1 MNQIKKFVFLRYL
14 PFILLIFIFV
24 IYFLDYKKF
33 TLDTVK
39 NELDFSRLLFKLKE
53 EEPKSLKINLSIS
66 DYSNLMSQIEFFIE
80 KGFIKDEYNYW
91 RKAELTDNDDQYQ
104 IKYKLNGTSVT
115 QLRKGYFNF
124 RIKFKKDEK
133 YLDNERQF
141 NLLKIFSE
149 SDETI
154 STIIINNLAKD
165 VGLLSPEGKSILVKI
180 NNVNHGLFYKQ
191 VRHSKEWFEKEK
203 ITNYSIL
210 KNNDDWDKKN
220 SGHNSDLDLNEKNI
234 EISGSS
240 SNPEIALGSLKKLFS
255 SIKSDNLEGILKL
268 IDLEYFAKFLAL
280 LTLVNDSHMITGDNL
295 KYIYDHTL
303 GNFKILFRH
312 ESSINY
318 TISTDV
324 KDFNKALFINNKD
337 EVLTHKLF
345 KILLTDNNFR
355 KKRDKYLNIILK
367 QKQQIIENANNI
379 YDQAYKNIMFS
390 NLDLNIQ
397 KDKKEIFFYA
407 LNTNFNKI
415 SEYLNYSKIYV
426 STEKKNEFIELS
438 LVSDAFVPIR
448 LKSIT
453 FKKDNISSE
462 NIKIEY
468 ENSKKFLLYPITFN
482 QKNSY
487 HNQKKIFINSN
498 LKIDSIEF
506 ENLITKKNINPDHI
520 YINKIFNYKLANQA
534 SLLDSLNK
542 NKINFKFTDNNLLIK
557 KGDYKIINNIIVPVD
572 IQTKIEKG
580 TIFNMSKNISILFQG
595 NLNAKGSKEE
605 KILVNAI
612 NTNEPFGTFA
622 VVGKNYKSNVNLSN
636 FIIEGG
642 SEASLAGMV
651 FLGQL
656 SLHNSNVSII
666 DSKISKSYSDDGAN
680 IRNSNIDILNTSFSF
695 NKFDQLDLDFCNGSL
710 INNKFIINSNQ
721 PNESNGGDGIDL
733 SGSNIL
739 ISNNQI
745 KNLTDKGISVGE
757 KSKALISENEFIK
770 NNIAIAIK
778 DESQIYDVNNNFID
792 NTLNFSL
799 YVKKKFFKEPI
810 LYLNDPNQSKKIT
823 TQDFEILDGKIILI
837 EQSNKL
843 KFYNEFK
850 NEIIASRI

>member
-1 MNQIKKFVFLRYL
+1 MNLIKKFIFLRYL
-14 PFILLIFIFV
+14 PFIFLVFFFI

-33 TLDTVK
+33 NLDTVK

-53 EEPKSLKINLSIS
+53 EEPNSLNINLSIS
-66 DYSNLMSQIEFFIE
+66 DYSNLMSQIEFFTN

-91 RKAELTDNDDQYQ
+91 RKAELTEEADQYK
-104 IKYKLNGTSVT
+104 IKYKLHGTSIT
-115 QLRKGYFNF
+115 PLRKGFFNL
-124 RIKFKKDEK
+124 RIKFNKEEK

-141 NLLKIFSE
+141 NLIRIYNE
-149 SDETI
+149 SDEKI

-165 VGLLSPEGKSILVKI
+165 IGLLSPEGKSILVKI
-180 NNVNHGLFYKQ
+180 NNVNLGLFYKQ
-191 VRHSKEWFEKEK
+191 VRHSKEWFEKKK

-240 SNPEIALGSLKKLFS
+240 PNPEIALGSLKKLFS
-255 SIKSDNLEGILKL
+255 SINSDNLEGVLKL

-280 LTLVNDSHMITGDNL
+280 LTLVNDNHMITGDNL

-303 GNFKILFRH
+303 GNFKVLFRH

-318 TISTDV
+318 TIGTDV

-355 KKRDKYLNIILK
+355 KKRDKYLNIIIK
-367 QKQQIIENANNI
+367 QKQQIIENANKI

-397 KDKKEIFFYA
+397 KDKKETFFYA
-407 LNTNFNKI
+407 LETNFNKI
-415 SEYLNYSKIYV
+415 SEYLNYSKVYV
-426 STEKKNEFIELS
+426 SKEKKNELIELS
-438 LVSDAFVPIR
+438 LVSDSFVPIR

-453 FKKDNISSE
+453 FKKDNISNK

-468 ENSKKFLLYPITFN
+468 ENNTKYLLYPITFD
-482 QKNSY
+482 QKNSF

-498 LKIDSIEF
+498 LEIDSIEF
-506 ENLITKKNINPDHI
+506 ENLITKKKINQDHV
-520 YINKIFNYKLANQA
+520 YINKIFNYKSANQD
-534 SLLDSLNK
+534 SLLNSLNQ
-542 NKINFKFTDNNLLIK
+542 NKINFKLTDKNLLIK
-557 KGDYKIINNIIVPVD
+557 KGNYKIIKNIIVPVD
-572 IQTKIEKG
+572 IETKIEKG
-580 TIFNMSKNISILFQG
+580 TIFNISKNISILFQG
-595 NLNAKGSKEE
+595 NLNAEGTKEE
-605 KILVNAI
+605 KILVTALNI
-612 NTNEPFGTFA
+612 NEPFGTFA

-636 FIIEGG
+636 FVIEGG
-642 SEASLAGMV
+642 SEASLAGMI

-656 SLHNSNVSII
+656 SIHNSNVLIK
-666 DSKISKSYSDDGAN
+666 DSKISKSYSDDGTN
-680 IRNSNIDILNTSFSF
+680 IRNSNIDILNTSFYH
-695 NKFDQLDLDFCNGSL
+695 NNFDQLDLDFCNGNL
-710 INNKFIINSNQ
+710 INNKFISYSNKK
-721 PNESNGGDGIDL
+721 NEDNGGDGIDL

-757 KSKALISENEFIK
+757 KSKALIIENEFIK

-778 DESQIYDVNNNFID
+778 DESQIYEVKNNFID
-792 NTLNFSL
+792 NSLNFSM
-799 YVKKKFFKEPI
+799 YIKKNFFKEPI
-810 LYLNDPNQSKKIT
+810 LYLNDPEESTSIT
-823 TQDFEILDGKIILI
+823 KEDYEILDGKIIFI
-837 EQSNKL
+837 EQSNIL